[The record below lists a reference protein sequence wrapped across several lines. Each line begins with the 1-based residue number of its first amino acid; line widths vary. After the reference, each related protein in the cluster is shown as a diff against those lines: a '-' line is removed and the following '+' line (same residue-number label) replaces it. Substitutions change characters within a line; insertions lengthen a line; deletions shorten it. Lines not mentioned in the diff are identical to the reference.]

1 MTPALL
7 LLSWRE
13 RWGKPTGV
21 SLLSPYAQGRLTK
34 WMRRLQESQ
43 MWTLPGVAALGL
55 ASCGM
60 FFLLAPG
67 IQLTLNGQIVWG
79 ILLFLFAVG
88 ARRFEGEVFV
98 WLLAGMSLVITAR
111 YFYWRSSTTL
121 DAQLS
126 ADFLLG
132 FIFLVAEFYL
142 WFFAALAFAK
152 HNVFDKVTVRVSSLD
167 FILEVMKFYRPAVH
181 VVLVVAP
188 LLALVWRLPMVH
200 ASPAALAAYA
210 LPHWILSVFVG
221 AAQEAKG
228 RLPLITLLR
237 EYLVA
242 IAVLRRT
249 LQSYLRTEWQYR
261 FTRLRTAKPAGAT
274 RFSMTEQFG
283 YGVRLALY
291 SVVVVGVC
299 AREGSNLLRPEN
311 GMYILYLIWAVYNAS
326 LVVADM
332 AASKELGMVRNVL
345 QEQSRLSAMVRLPSG
360 HLLRCRTENFPSREL
375 ALQFPKEASL
385 PDGAMHVSIF
395 KGHREYT
402 FAADLLRK
410 QGQQAWLVIE
420 GTCVD
425 EYEALGRAV
434 FSRNASW
441 PEWLPGRLA
450 DRVLPLWTHRLIEAL
465 EGAFYNQI
473 MRFSKHSLW
482 QVCVGWFKRG
492 K

>member
-98 WLLAGMSLVITAR
+98 WLLAGMSLVITTR
-111 YFYWRSSTTL
+111 YFYWRGSTTL
-121 DAQLS
+121 DAQVS

-132 FIFLVAEFYL
+132 FIFLVAEFHL
-142 WFFAALAFAK
+142 WFFAALAFVK

-200 ASPAALAAYA
+200 ASPAAPLASPSRIVA
-210 LPHWILSVFVG
+210 PTPSSVFRRETWASMRSRRKRVTRFAGCAITPPWRCG
-221 AAQEAKG
+221 AATMK
-228 RLPLITLLR
+228 T
-237 EYLVA
+237 
-242 IAVLRRT
+242 
-249 LQSYLRTEWQYR
+249 
-261 FTRLRTAKPAGAT
+261 K
-274 RFSMTEQFG
+274 
-283 YGVRLALY
+283 
-291 SVVVVGVC
+291 
-299 AREGSNLLRPEN
+299 
-311 GMYILYLIWAVYNAS
+311 
-326 LVVADM
+326 
-332 AASKELGMVRNVL
+332 
-345 QEQSRLSAMVRLPSG
+345 
-360 HLLRCRTENFPSREL
+360 
-375 ALQFPKEASL
+375 
-385 PDGAMHVSIF
+385 
-395 KGHREYT
+395 
-402 FAADLLRK
+402 
-410 QGQQAWLVIE
+410 
-420 GTCVD
+420 
-425 EYEALGRAV
+425 
-434 FSRNASW
+434 
-441 PEWLPGRLA
+441 
-450 DRVLPLWTHRLIEAL
+450 
-465 EGAFYNQI
+465 
-473 MRFSKHSLW
+473 
-482 QVCVGWFKRG
+482 
-492 K
+492 